1 MNQEFSSRK
10 HRVNAIAKHPPKQGE
25 RPPLALGGSRESP
38 PFAFSLITCFLSLIS
53 PLPLPLCRGI
63 IGRAVEETRMLG
75 VPMADE
81 LNVAPAT
88 ATRAF
93 RMGLSILHLCM
104 NYGCLSKVLESVV
117 WRPQNH
123 RDRLVSLESL
133 SFWLAEH
140 SAVAIGRQA

>member
-1 MNQEFSSRK
+1 
-10 HRVNAIAKHPPKQGE
+10 
-25 RPPLALGGSRESP
+25 
-38 PFAFSLITCFLSLIS
+38 
-53 PLPLPLCRGI
+53 
-63 IGRAVEETRMLG
+63 MLG